1 MLVDLHECVKPTL
14 SIMDAVWGM
23 EGNGPTA
30 GQNRHI
36 DLLWHQKMHTRLI
49 WRPCYLIDYAPNEVD
64 TVREAIERGLVCDSA
79 EKIDIAGEDIK
90 PLVMKDYLK
99 PESHF
104 NLIKLISLPDAL
116 NARTHK
122 RTCVKACNG
131 LRYMRRLRRMCEMLS
146 AESD

>member
-36 DLLWHQKMHTRLI
+36 GLVMASENAHALDLA
-49 WRPCYLIDYAPNEVD
+49 PCYLIDYAPNEVD

-79 EKIDIAGEDIK
+79 E
-90 PLVMKDYLK
+90 
-99 PESHF
+99 
-104 NLIKLISLPDAL
+104 N
-116 NARTHK
+116 
-122 RTCVKACNG
+122 
-131 LRYMRRLRRMCEMLS
+131 
-146 AESD
+146 